1 LDGEGVR
8 AEADLSSG
16 RMGAK
21 IRAAQIM
28 KIPYMIVVGN
38 KEIENDTVAVRMRD
52 GRQENDVSRQAFIMR
67 VKGKIEE
74 RSSEL

>member
-1 LDGEGVR
+1 
-8 AEADLSSG
+8 
-16 RMGAK
+16 MGAK
-21 IRAAQIM
+21 IRAAQVM

-38 KEIENDTVAVRMRD
+38 KEIENDTVSVRMRD